1 MVFSIYNSITMEKT
15 KSSPEETM
23 SSFLAWALVHVFLYI
38 ITDWVVP
45 ISKFLPRIESLF
57 KSKFVFDNSIV
68 RVEESLNSELDHQE
82 QVFVG
87 KKDDG
92 NLSRED
98 KEMVMERFGLFCS
111 HESEELKDSFGSEE
125 LYGLFEEKEPS
136 LEEVKEAFDVFDQ
149 NRDGFIDAK
158 ELQRVLCLLGL
169 KEGSE
174 LQDCKKMIKTF
185 DENRDGKIDF
195 HEFVKFMEKNFC

>member
-1 MVFSIYNSITMEKT
+1 MEKT

-45 ISKFLPRIESLF
+45 ISKFLPRIKSLF

-82 QVFVG
+82 EVFVG
-87 KKDDG
+87 KRDDG